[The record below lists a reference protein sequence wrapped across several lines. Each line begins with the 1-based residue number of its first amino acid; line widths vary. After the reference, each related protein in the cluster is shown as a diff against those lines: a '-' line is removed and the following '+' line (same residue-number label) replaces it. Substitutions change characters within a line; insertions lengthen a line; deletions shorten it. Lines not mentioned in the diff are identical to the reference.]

1 MRAELRLLGP
11 GVVDDGAG
19 VVEASMWRTTKTFD
33 LMRVLA
39 LSVGRPVA
47 ADTLVEHFWPTA
59 EASRAG
65 TSLRTAT
72 CQIRKVLGNDSVVRV
87 GHGLMLQG
95 PWVDVAAYR
104 DLAAEV
110 DTTQRHGHPA
120 QVVQLVDAAEELYRD
135 DLDVSLTECLLLHD
149 ARRELRTLR
158 LHLLLEAAE
167 AAGRCGD
174 WRRSL
179 TFAQR
184 AAVVETS
191 DRSTRA
197 LMRAWFAVG
206 ETAKPVEEFERLRR
220 HLADE
225 YGVDPAPQTR
235 ALYLEV
241 VSDCAEWPP
250 REMLVGRD
258 DAVSQVVSAATGWLM
273 DPTSPTG
280 VIWLVGQAGS
290 GREAVA
296 REAVVTLV
304 LPLAHETAAPGPAA
318 TVELLPDH
326 GALTKGL
333 AAMLKL
339 RAANWGRILLVP
351 VSEASETEFE
361 VDDAVVRVPPLD
373 RPDFHRLMEL
383 VLQGSPTTELEDEL
397 YEESRGLPG
406 LACRVV
412 RHRQAAGHLTWTPR
426 GVDAV
431 RGAPLRAKLRAT
443 LAALPL
449 VLLGATGGGPPTDGE
464 ASKPAIIEER
474 ERRTP
479 VRSLVST

>member
-11 GVVDDGAG
+11 GMVDDGAG
-19 VVEASMWRTTKTFD
+19 PVEATAWRTAKTFD
-33 LMRVLA
+33 LLRVLA
-39 LSVGRPVA
+39 LSVGQPIAV
-47 ADTLVEHFWPTA
+47 DTLVEHFWPTA
-59 EASRAG
+59 DASRAG

-72 CQIRKVLGNDSVVRV
+72 FQIRKVLGNDSVVRV
-87 GHGLMLQG
+87 GHALMLQG
-95 PWVDVAAYR
+95 AWVDVAAFR
-104 DLAAEV
+104 ELAAQV
-110 DTTQRHGHPA
+110 DETRQHGHPA
-120 QVVQLVDAAEELYRD
+120 QIVGLVDAAEELYAD
-135 DLDVSLTECLLLHD
+135 DLDVSVTECTLLHD
-149 ARRELRTLR
+149 ARCELRALR

-258 DAVSQVVSAATGWLM
+258 VAVSQVVSAAKGWLL
-273 DPTSPTG
+273 DPTGPTG

-296 REAVVTLV
+296 REAAVTLV
-304 LPLAHETAAPGPAA
+304 LPPAEETAAPGAGA

-339 RAANWGRILLVP
+339 RAASWGRVLLVP
-351 VSEASETEFE
+351 VSEASETQLEAS
-361 VDDAVVRVPPLD
+361 DAVVRIPPLE
-373 RPDFHRLMEL
+373 RPDFHRLVEL
-383 VLQGSPTTELEDEL
+383 VLQGSPAPELEDDL

-406 LACRVV
+406 FACRVL
-412 RHRQAAGHLTWTPR
+412 RHRQAAGDLTWTPR
-426 GVDAV
+426 GIDAV
-431 RGAPLRAKLRAT
+431 RRVPLRTTLRAT
-443 LAALPL
+443 FAAIPF
-449 VLLGATGGGPPTDGE
+449 VLLGFIGGEPPPDGE
-464 ASKPAIIEER
+464 ASRPGIVEER
-474 ERRTP
+474 ERRGW
-479 VRSLVST
+479 LVST